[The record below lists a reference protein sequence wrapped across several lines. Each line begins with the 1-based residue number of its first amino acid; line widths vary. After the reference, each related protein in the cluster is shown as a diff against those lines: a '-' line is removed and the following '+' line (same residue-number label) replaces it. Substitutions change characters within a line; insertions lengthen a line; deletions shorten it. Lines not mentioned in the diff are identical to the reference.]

1 MSEWITVKEAAN
13 ILKCSDRHVRNMAA
27 TGKLRARKEGN
38 VWLIHS
44 SFSKPS
50 SFRRVTEEQM
60 ESEKEAVS
68 VPTESI
74 SESERITGLLE
85 EIRWLKER
93 IENQEKELS
102 ELRRELAESSTRH
115 DTIIMQMTRQLE
127 LPKSSFFKRLFG
139 RSKDKHTNNA
149 NY

>member
-1 MSEWITVKEAAN
+1 MSEWITVKEAAEA
-13 ILKCSDRHVRNMAA
+13 LKCSARYVRSRAEA
-27 TGKLRARKEGN
+27 GKLRAKKEGN
-38 VWLIHS
+38 IWLIHS
-44 SFSKPS
+44 SLTKPL
-50 SFRRVTEEQM
+50 
-60 ESEKEAVS
+60 ESDKEAVGI
-68 VPTESI
+68 PTESV

-102 ELRRELAESSTRH
+102 ESSTRH

-139 RSKDKHTNNA
+139 RSKNQHTNNT

>member
-1 MSEWITVKEAAN
+1 M
-13 ILKCSDRHVRNMAA
+13 KCSARYVRSRAEA
-27 TGKLRARKEGN
+27 GKLRAKKEGN
-38 VWLIHS
+38 IWLIHS
-44 SFSKPS
+44 SLTKPL
-50 SFRRVTEEQM
+50 
-60 ESEKEAVS
+60 ESDKEAVGI
-68 VPTESI
+68 PTESV

-102 ELRRELAESSTRH
+102 ESSTRH

-139 RSKDKHTNNA
+139 GSKNQHTNNT